1 VAELFPDSI
10 QITDD
15 KFVLILISSCKKF
28 EMFLGIMCNESSLCE
43 NTTGNVYPIGTEYI
57 YPDSNGLHSCSMRCF
72 PVKQSIRR
80 HFPYNKNKYL
90 EI

>member
-1 VAELFPDSI
+1 MDCFTGKHLMEQDCKPLLFPDSI

-57 YPDSNGLHSCSMRCF
+57 YPDTVGLLFQNYLSVPMFCF
-72 PVKQSIRR
+72 
-80 HFPYNKNKYL
+80 
-90 EI
+90 